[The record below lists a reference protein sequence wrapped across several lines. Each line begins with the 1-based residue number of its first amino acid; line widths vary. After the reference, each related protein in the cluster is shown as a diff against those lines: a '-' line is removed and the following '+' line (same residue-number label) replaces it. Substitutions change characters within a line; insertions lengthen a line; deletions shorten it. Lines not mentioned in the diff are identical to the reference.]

1 MFSFHELR
9 PILKLSLFI
18 FFISLLFFRIEQI
31 EDSFKV
37 DKLNLTHHP
46 TCICY
51 EIYRHNWSFLLVG
64 IHDFGENLYTNCPL
78 THNRNLDLIGQS
90 GWITLTSA

>member
-1 MFSFHELR
+1 MFPFHELR
-9 PILKLSLFI
+9 PFLKLSLFI
-18 FFISLLFFRIEQI
+18 IFIYLLFFFLHRTNRGQL
-31 EDSFKV
+31 

-51 EIYRHNWSFLLVG
+51 EIYRHNWSFLFVG
-64 IHDFGENLYTNCPL
+64 IHDFGENLYSNCPL
-78 THNRNLDLIGQS
+78 THNRNLDLISQS